1 LLNPISNHRVNPKR
15 RSVVDNRDIPEKLE
29 MLSLPQIVL
38 ETITWIIALN
48 ARGNWLSLERP
59 EADAVKI
66 YQRI

>member
-1 LLNPISNHRVNPKR
+1 
-15 RSVVDNRDIPEKLE
+15 VVDNRDIPEKLE